1 MYNGYINDKYPHT
14 YYNQGVK
21 MTVTFEEAFNSSI
34 EYFDGDELAA
44 KVFVDKYALR
54 DNEGQLH
61 EKNPSD
67 MFRRVAREFARIEK
81 KKFKKSLSED
91 QIFNLMDKFKY
102 IIPQG
107 SPLFGIGNSYQFVTL
122 SNCYLLDVPEDSYSS
137 ILLVDHQLVNISKR
151 RGGVGIDL
159 SNLRPVG
166 AMTRNAARSSTGVPS
181 WMERY
186 SNSIR
191 EVGQAG
197 RRGAL
202 MLTLS
207 IHHPDIMKFAT
218 IKNDPTKVTGANI
231 SVRLTKEF
239 LNAVE
244 NDTDYELRFPVDYKE
259 RGIKPLVTK
268 MIKAKEI
275 WKLIIN
281 SAWQRA
287 EPGLLM
293 WDNVTENTPADCY
306 DEYKSRGT
314 NPCSEINLSPLDS
327 CRLMVL
333 NLFNYVKNP
342 FTSKAYF
349 DFVLFKEHTK
359 ITQRLMDD
367 LVDLESEKIDQII
380 SKIKS
385 DPEPDEIKGEE
396 LKLWNRIKKN
406 NDEGRRTGTGIT
418 ALGDTL
424 AALGIK
430 YGSEQSIKTTEEIYK
445 ALKLAAYEQSVDMA
459 EELGSFKVYDS
470 EKEKNCPFIQRIA
483 QDDPVLYKRMVKF
496 GRRNISL
503 TTTAP
508 VGSISLM
515 TRTSSGVEP
524 LFTLET
530 YTRRKKVNPNDKNA
544 RVDFTDAM
552 GDKWQNYTVMHPK
565 AQLWTEITGNKDLN
579 KSPWAGATSGE
590 ISWTARVE
598 LQAAA
603 QKHVCH
609 AISSTINLPQEA
621 TEEQIATIYETAF
634 RSGCKGITVYR
645 DKCRDGVMIKEE
657 KEKKPEINYEPTE
670 VKMTQKIIKTH
681 APKRPKTLKCDI
693 HHIKVTGQEYFVM
706 VGLWEDGTPYEIFAG
721 KNGHLPKD
729 VKTGTITKIKRGHYT
744 FVSENG
750 ETSDDIS
757 KHVNDDQEA
766 ITRLLSIN
774 LRHGADISFC
784 VHQLEKVKGRMDGF
798 SKALARA
805 LKKYI
810 KNGTKVFGEVCGT
823 CGSTAIERREGC
835 ITCMSCGWSKCG

>member
-1 MYNGYINDKYPHT
+1 MT
-14 YYNQGVK
+14 Y
-21 MTVTFEEAFNSSI
+21 TFDEAFKSSV
-34 EYFDGDELAA
+34 EYFAGDELAA

-54 DNEGQLH
+54 DNDGLLH
-61 EKNPSD
+61 EKTPSD
-67 MFRRVAREFARIEK
+67 MFKRVASEFARIEA
-81 KKFKKSLSED
+81 KKFKKPLTE
-91 QIFNLMDKFKY
+91 QKILGLMENFKY
-102 IIPQG
+102 VIPQG
-107 SPLFGIGNSYQFVTL
+107 SPLFGIGNNFQFVTL

-159 SNLRPVG
+159 SNLRPAG
-166 AMTRNAARSSTGVPS
+166 AITRNAARTSTGVPS

-207 IHHPDIMKFAT
+207 IHHPDVLKFAT

-231 SVRLTKEF
+231 SLRLTKEF
-239 LNAVE
+239 LAAVE
-244 NDTDYELRFPVDYKE
+244 ADKDYELCFPVDYKE
-259 RGIKPLVTK
+259 KGIPPLMTK
-268 MIKAKEI
+268 MIPAREV
-275 WKLIIN
+275 WKTIIN
-281 SAWQRA
+281 SAWKRA

-306 DEYKSRGT
+306 EDYKSRGT

-333 NLFNYVKNP
+333 NLFNYVVDP
-342 FTSKAYF
+342 FTPKAKF
-349 DFVLFKEHTK
+349 DFSLFKTHTK

-367 LVDLESEKIDQII
+367 LVDLESEKINQII
-380 SKIKS
+380 AKIKS
-385 DPEPDEIKGEE
+385 DPEPEEIKCEE
-396 LKLWNRIKKN
+396 LKLWVRIKKN

-430 YGSEQSIKTTEEIYK
+430 YGTEESIKMTEEIYK
-445 ALKLAAYEQSVDMA
+445 QLKLSAYESSVEMA
-459 EELGSFKVYDS
+459 EELGSFKVYDA
-470 EKEKNCPFIQRIA
+470 EKEKNCPFIKRIA
-483 QDDPVLYKRMVKF
+483 EDDPALYKRMVKS

-565 AQLWTEITGNKDLN
+565 AQLWTEVTGNKDLSQ
-579 KSPWAGATSGE
+579 SPWAGATSAE

-609 AISSTINLPQEA
+609 AISSTINLPEEA
-621 TEEQIATIYETAF
+621 TEAQIAEIYETAF

-657 KEKKPEINYEPTE
+657 KAKPEVPYEPSE
-670 VKMTQKIIKTH
+670 VKMEQKIIKTH
-681 APKRPKTLKCDI
+681 APKRPNTLKCDV
-693 HHIKVTGQEYFVM
+693 HHIKVTGQEYFVI
-706 VGLWEDGTPYEIFAG
+706 VGLWADGTPYEIFAG
-721 KNGHLPKD
+721 KNGHLPKE
-729 VKTGTITKIKRGHYT
+729 VKHGEVIKKKRGEYT
-744 FVSENG
+744 FTFEGISKFENV
-750 ETSDDIS
+750 S
-757 KHVNDDQEA
+757 KHVTDDQEA
-766 ITRLLSIN
+766 ITRLLSSN
-774 LRHGADISFC
+774 LRHGADISFL
-784 VHQLEKVKGRMDGF
+784 VQQLEKVNGRMDGF
-798 SKALARA
+798 AKALSRA
-805 LKKYI
+805 LKKYL
-810 KNGTKVFGEVCGT
+810 KDGTKVYGET
-823 CGSTAIERREGC
+823 CGSCGSASIERREGC